1 MGNANPRAE
10 SSFKNEAIANA
21 GGLDLEETFETFLR
35 ELDSSADKHS
45 GKELLEA
52 EVLRVMRKEGFSD
65 IQIYRMAL
73 ENLLDLFYDAYHWDA
88 DEVLSGKKSK
98 CFSKKQKSFV

>member
-1 MGNANPRAE
+1 M
-10 SSFKNEAIANA
+10 
-21 GGLDLEETFETFLR
+21 EETFETFLR

-88 DEVLSGKKSK
+88 DEVFSGKKSK
-98 CFSKKQKSFV
+98 CFSKKQKSVKPCIFQINIFMFEGPEVGSQLQFFR